1 MQTDNIEKMAVRQ
14 IVLEAL
20 LMATLVQVGRADFK
34 TFSTTDWGAFLDN
47 IRVQTIGRLEREGLS
62 NGTHTVGLTYA
73 DNLLSAFAEMLRSK
87 Q

>member
-1 MQTDNIEKMAVRQ
+1 MQTGKIEELAVRQ

-20 LMATLVQVGRADFK
+20 LMATLAQVGRADFK
-34 TFSTTDWGAFLDN
+34 TFSTAAWGTFLDN

-73 DNLLSAFAEMLRSK
+73 DNLLSAFAEMLRSN

>member
-1 MQTDNIEKMAVRQ
+1 MQTSKIEELAVRQ
-14 IVLEAL
+14 IVIEVL
-20 LMATLVQVGRADFK
+20 LMATLAQVGRVDFK
-34 TFSTTDWGAFLDN
+34 TFSTANWGTFLDN
-47 IRVQTIGRLEREGLS
+47 IRVQTIGRLERERLS